1 MHAKM
6 HIEGIFDLNDHGL
19 KFLELCSVVCKDLG
33 INMRIEEIEVFS
45 NGGDKSK
52 IETYGEEISNG
63 VSFKNGRKKPLK
75 QVKTKSTK
83 SRR

>member
-6 HIEGIFDLNDHGL
+6 HIEGIFDLNNHGL
-19 KFLELCSVVCKDLG
+19 KFLELCSVVRKNFS
-33 INMRIEEIEVFS
+33 IYMRIEEIEVFL
-45 NGGDKSK
+45 NGDDKSK

-63 VSFKNGRKKPLK
+63 ISFKNGRKKPLR